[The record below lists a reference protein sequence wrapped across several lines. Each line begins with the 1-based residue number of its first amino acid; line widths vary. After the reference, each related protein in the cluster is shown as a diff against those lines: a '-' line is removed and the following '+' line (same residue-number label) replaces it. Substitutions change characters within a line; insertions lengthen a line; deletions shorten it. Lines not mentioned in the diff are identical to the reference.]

1 MRHAHT
7 ARSASQRPGFPSPS
21 EHSYPDSNK
30 RPFQGLSR
38 PVLGKPGLLKALAVA
53 TLSATLAACGG
64 SGTGNGPEAE
74 PETPV
79 NPDKPDTPNT
89 RHALIINLDGATY
102 QAVQQGIAAG
112 SLPNLAKLHVQL
124 AYSGGVAGTPSQQ
137 ANLDMP
143 SWASLLTGTWA
154 NRHGVVSTAADQ
166 VLRQNS
172 LFHAEQ
178 KGQNAAAVAS
188 KGLAHLLKPDHDAER
203 LHQLADCST
212 QTVTLSCVSSQA
224 LTMIEEDY
232 RKVLVQYRSAK
243 DAALDFG
250 IESPDYRATLS
261 KLDKEIGTLL
271 DAAAKHKDR
280 EWLVIVTGN
289 HGLSEHGQDNGLPL
303 LPQST
308 TFLAMNQAVNTGEH
322 GIGASV
328 PATLP
333 ELYQYNSLVD
343 VAPTILRYLDKLP
356 PAADYKLD
364 GSSLLGPQAVTSLQ
378 ATVLDNHSATV
389 AIKLDWKAPA
399 DAPIDILRDGQVIAS
414 RLPAGTQ
421 SYTDNQATAG
431 LSDRGTYQFD
441 YTVQAGSGTDA
452 AWRSLFSPPISYLPP
467 VPLEVSL
474 LNGLVSYYPFSANLP
489 PVDAQK
495 NSTMAPASNDLPNA
509 AGLVVPGPFTGTH
522 GLLVDTNYVTEE
534 GLEGYRMTPAQGFD
548 ISTGSNPQFTIG
560 FWYQVP
566 KCIDRNNVTV
576 LSNKNYVSGANAGV
590 AIGLFSSGSKNQ
602 CGIAFNIG
610 SGGVRA
616 DGPTNPYTQIPVGK
630 WVHIAFSVDGV
641 AKTMNMRVFDP
652 STERVTHVATDKST
666 GAVDVSKLSPFPQW
680 GIGDDGTGKFLMNK
694 CNGSVTPPYTVGK
707 CSVAPPTQQMFGDL
721 AMWDRVLSN
730 QELSSIY
737 WSKKPLSSLNT
748 H

>member
-21 EHSYPDSNK
+21 EHSYPDSNE

-154 NRHGVVSTAADQ
+154 NRHGVVSTATDQ

-172 LFHAEQ
+172 LFYTEQ

-224 LTMIEEDY
+224 LTMIEGDY

-271 DAAAKHKDR
+271 DAAAKQKDR

-343 VAPTILRYLDKLP
+343 VAPTIQRYLDKLP
-356 PAADYKLD
+356 RRPTTSSMAAACWALKPSRVCKPRCWTIIPLPLQSNWT
-364 GSSLLGPQAVTSLQ
+364 GKPPPMPLSTFCGMARSSPRVCLRVHKAIPTTRPPLACLTGAPTSLITPSKLAQ
-378 ATVLDNHSATV
+378 A
-389 AIKLDWKAPA
+389 
-399 DAPIDILRDGQVIAS
+399 RM
-414 RLPAGTQ
+414 
-421 SYTDNQATAG
+421 
-431 LSDRGTYQFD
+431 
-441 YTVQAGSGTDA
+441 
-452 AWRSLFSPPISYLPP
+452 PP
-467 VPLEVSL
+467 
-474 LNGLVSYYPFSANLP
+474 
-489 PVDAQK
+489 
-495 NSTMAPASNDLPNA
+495 
-509 AGLVVPGPFTGTH
+509 
-522 GLLVDTNYVTEE
+522 
-534 GLEGYRMTPAQGFD
+534 
-548 ISTGSNPQFTIG
+548 
-560 FWYQVP
+560 
-566 KCIDRNNVTV
+566 
-576 LSNKNYVSGANAGV
+576 
-590 AIGLFSSGSKNQ
+590 
-602 CGIAFNIG
+602 
-610 SGGVRA
+610 
-616 DGPTNPYTQIPVGK
+616 
-630 WVHIAFSVDGV
+630 
-641 AKTMNMRVFDP
+641 
-652 STERVTHVATDKST
+652 
-666 GAVDVSKLSPFPQW
+666 GAVCSAHPSRICLPSLWKLPCSMAWSP
-680 GIGDDGTGKFLMNK
+680 T
-694 CNGSVTPPYTVGK
+694 TP
-707 CSVAPPTQQMFGDL
+707 SAPTC
-721 AMWDRVLSN
+721 
-730 QELSSIY
+730 
-737 WSKKPLSSLNT
+737 PL
-748 H
+748 